1 VRQHGANEGERPEGV
16 TGTTTNKQ
24 YRKQMVNT
32 FSPHARK
39 DNKLYKEEEEEKE
52 DGVNGRQARG

>member
-1 VRQHGANEGERPEGV
+1 
-16 TGTTTNKQ
+16 
-24 YRKQMVNT
+24 MVNT

-52 DGVNGRQARG
+52 EKEDGVNGRQARG